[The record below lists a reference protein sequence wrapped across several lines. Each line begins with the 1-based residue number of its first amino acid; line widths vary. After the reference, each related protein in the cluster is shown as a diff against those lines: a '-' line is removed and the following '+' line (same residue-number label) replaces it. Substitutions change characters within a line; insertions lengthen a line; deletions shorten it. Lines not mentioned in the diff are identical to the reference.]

1 MVFIQFS
8 TIRSFI
14 ILCQRLHIRQ
24 SQFRHN
30 DFFCLILISNS
41 SCNSR
46 NHSNHCYFQFQIFH
60 FFYFLNYKIIF
71 SPYLSFQRKDNHI
84 APSKKITIFAAY
96 LLL

>member
-14 ILCQRLHIRQ
+14 ILCQGLYIRQ

-46 NHSNHCYFQFQIFH
+46 NHSNHL
-60 FFYFLNYKIIF
+60 FLFKFTKTVFLRIYPFNGRATTFPIKKNL
-71 SPYLSFQRKDNHI
+71 YLCR
-84 APSKKITIFAAY
+84 
-96 LLL
+96 